1 MSTNV
6 QVGVITCGKEEVKI
20 TDGGTM
26 QIGTTQ
32 IGTTQIG
39 EVCIPTHDGF
49 LNKDGRIIE
58 NANENAKGR

>member
-6 QVGVITCGKEEVKI
+6 QAGVITCGKEEVKI

-26 QIGTTQ
+26 QIR
-32 IGTTQIG
+32 TTQIG

>member
-20 TDGGTM
+20 TDG
-26 QIGTTQ
+26 
-32 IGTTQIG
+32 GTTQIG